1 MFWPQ
6 AGQAGKPQV
15 PDRDRRCLFTS
26 PVQVCLS
33 VGPISPGIWSRLPQL
48 RSLRGRTL
56 PLCVVGGWTLGALCH
71 RGSPTPPEQGGLQ
84 QELPPGSHAA
94 FTPLHHAMCRC
105 GQLHSHGHGVSESS
119 WWGQGSGVAGLK
131 PHPQRQ
137 DHGLGI
143 WPVKTRGPG
152 TLEGG
157 ESGSWSRLSQMLLT
171 KPQKGQGH
179 HLTRLLCYQAWQKLC
194 YQSALGKSFWKV
206 SAYRTLREIQTS
218 VLQAEWPP
226 VPSSEADGTRSH
238 ILGTRSS

>member
-56 PLCVVGGWTLGALCH
+56 PLCVVGGWTLEALCH

-105 GQLHSHGHGVSESS
+105 GQLHSHRHGVSESS

-179 HLTRLLCYQAWQKLC
+179 HLTRPLCY
-194 YQSALGKSFWKV
+194 
-206 SAYRTLREIQTS
+206 
-218 VLQAEWPP
+218 
-226 VPSSEADGTRSH
+226 
-238 ILGTRSS
+238 

>member
-94 FTPLHHAMCRC
+94 FTPLHYAMCRC
-105 GQLHSHGHGVSESS
+105 GQLHSHRHGVSESS

-143 WPVKTRGPG
+143 WPVKTWNSGGWGKWFVEQTFSNAAHQASKRTGSPPDTSALLPG
-152 TLEGG
+152 LAKALLPVGSRQKLLEGQ
-157 ESGSWSRLSQMLLT
+157 RLQN
-171 KPQKGQGH
+171 PKGDPDQ
-179 HLTRLLCYQAWQKLC
+179 
-194 YQSALGKSFWKV
+194 
-206 SAYRTLREIQTS
+206 
-218 VLQAEWPP
+218 
-226 VPSSEADGTRSH
+226 RSP
-238 ILGTRSS
+238 G